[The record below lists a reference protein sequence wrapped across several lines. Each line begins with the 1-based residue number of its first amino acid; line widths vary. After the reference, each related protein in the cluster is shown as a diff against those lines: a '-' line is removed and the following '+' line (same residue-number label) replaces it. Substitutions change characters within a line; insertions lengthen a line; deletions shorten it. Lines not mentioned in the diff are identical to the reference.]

1 MIIAKKEQ
9 DRNIFQTKRIK
20 QISGPFY
27 IRPKGCHD
35 QSKG

>member
-9 DRNIFQTKRIK
+9 DRDISQNKRIK

-27 IRPKGCHD
+27 IRPGKRHRCN
-35 QSKG
+35 